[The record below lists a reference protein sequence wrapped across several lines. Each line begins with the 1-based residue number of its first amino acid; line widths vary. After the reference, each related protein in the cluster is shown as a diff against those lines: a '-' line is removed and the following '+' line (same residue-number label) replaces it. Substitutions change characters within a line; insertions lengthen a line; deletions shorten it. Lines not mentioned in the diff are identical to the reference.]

1 MLYLIRDEDQAKSI
15 LKDNYDFIYFYNH
28 NVDLAIENFVNYLNS
43 IITNEAVNKKLK
55 GELKDFFDE
64 QPKLQSFNKA
74 FRDYIN
80 NNDEDRI
87 YLMLV
92 DISPILK
99 SNLTSQE
106 YDSFYKKHVIDK
118 NKTIAAYN
126 YLAKKY
132 HKKIYQDRIPGWDPI
147 YNTIVDF
154 LTKNV
159 LFPIE

>member
-1 MLYLIRDEDQAKSI
+1 MK
-15 LKDNYDFIYFYNH
+15 
-28 NVDLAIENFVNYLNS
+28 V
-43 IITNEAVNKKLK
+43 
-55 GELKDFFDE
+55 FFDE

-106 YDSFYKKHVIDK
+106 YESFYKKQLIDK

-132 HKKIYQDRIPGWDPI
+132 HKEIYQDRIPGWDPNYTI
-147 YNTIVDF
+147 IVDY

-159 LFPIE
+159 LFSIE

>member
-1 MLYLIRDEDQAKSI
+1 MFFDAYLSEVKNALYRRGTYNMLYLIRDENQAKSI

-28 NVDLAIENFVNYLNS
+28 NVDLAIENFVDYLNA
-43 IITNEAVNKKLK
+43 IITDEAVNKKLK
-55 GELKDFFDE
+55 GELKVFFDE

-106 YDSFYKKHVIDK
+106 YESFYK
-118 NKTIAAYN
+118 NS
-126 YLAKKY
+126 L
-132 HKKIYQDRIPGWDPI
+132 
-147 YNTIVDF
+147 
-154 LTKNV
+154 
-159 LFPIE
+159 